1 MSTPPSSIEKT
12 KDGIMSPRSAKLS
25 PNLQQ
30 KHEYLR
36 PKNEIQQESSVS
48 MGTLKDP
55 NESFLNNLRSDELD
69 LNPQKANQDSKGHE
83 HGHGGD
89 HSQRNSHGHS
99 HGLKK
104 FKSRRDQLY
113 DDDSSQASDQSE
125 PDFDDL
131 EGDDS
136 YESIDPNAEGFL
148 TRHNLTPFIRF
159 KNYKKVFKKR

>member
-12 KDGIMSPRSAKLS
+12 KDGILSPRSAKLS

-69 LNPQKANQDSKGHE
+69 LNPQIAKENSKGR
-83 HGHGGD
+83 GHGD
-89 HSQRNSHGHS
+89 EHSNSHSHGHA
-99 HGLKK
+99 HGL
-104 FKSRRDQLY
+104 
-113 DDDSSQASDQSE
+113 
-125 PDFDDL
+125 
-131 EGDDS
+131 
-136 YESIDPNAEGFL
+136 
-148 TRHNLTPFIRF
+148 
-159 KNYKKVFKKR
+159 